1 MLIYE
6 NTEKAG
12 LLDIETLAYSDSEK
26 GANLTLSQSIYRG
39 PEVVA
44 HSSIT
49 LGPLQY
55 AKIVTIL
62 SEIEIQKFLTGYK
75 AK

>member
-6 NTEKAG
+6 KIEKEG
-12 LLDIETLAYSDSEK
+12 LLDIETLAYADSEK
-26 GANLTLSQSIYRG
+26 GGNLTLSQAIYRG
-39 PEVVA
+39 SEVVA

-55 AKIVTIL
+55 AQIVTIL
-62 SEIEIQKFLTGYK
+62 SQIEIQKFLTGYK

>member
-6 NTEKAG
+6 KKEKEG
-12 LLDIETLAYSDSEK
+12 SLDIETLAYVGSEK
-26 GANLTLSQSIYRG
+26 GANLTLSQAVYRG

-44 HSSIT
+44 QSSVT

-55 AKIVTIL
+55 AEIVTIL
-62 SEIEIQKFLTGYK
+62 SQIEIQKFLTGYK

>member
-6 NTEKAG
+6 KKEKEG
-12 LLDIETLAYSDSEK
+12 SLDIETLAYAGSEK
-26 GANLTLSQSIYRG
+26 GANLTLSQAIYRG

-44 HSSIT
+44 HSSVT

-55 AKIVTIL
+55 AEIISIL
-62 SEIEIQKFLTGYK
+62 SQIEIQKFLTGYK